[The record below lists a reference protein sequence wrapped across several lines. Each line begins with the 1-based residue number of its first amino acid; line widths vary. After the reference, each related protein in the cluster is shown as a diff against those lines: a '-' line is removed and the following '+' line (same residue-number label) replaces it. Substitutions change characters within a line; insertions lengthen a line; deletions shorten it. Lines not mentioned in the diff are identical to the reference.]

1 MSFSPE
7 RVTTVTFDSYS
18 TLVDVTPETF
28 DAALAPVTDEP
39 RSVARLWRRRSLEY
53 AKVSNDV
60 GGYRPFYD
68 FNRAALEYALE
79 VHGVDVTS
87 RQLEEILSVYH
98 DPEPYED
105 VRDSFERLVSAGYD
119 CWILSNGDPEML
131 ASLLER
137 VGIEDLVEDTISADE
152 VRTYKPAVELYR
164 HAAARTGTPIDGLC
178 HVTAGWTDV
187 LGAMNAGM
195 QSAWVNRA
203 GDPWEAF
210 GAEPS
215 IVVADLTAFVDA
227 LLE

>member
-7 RVTTVTFDSYS
+7 RVTAITFDSYS

-28 DAALAPVTDEP
+28 ESALTSVTDEP

-53 AKVSNDV
+53 ATVSNDV
-60 GGYRPFYD
+60 GGYQPFYD

-87 RQLEEILSVYH
+87 QQLEEILSVYH
-98 DPEPYED
+98 EPEPYED
-105 VRDSFERLVSAGYD
+105 VRDSFERLASAGCN
-119 CWILSNGDPEML
+119 CWILSNGDPDML
-131 ASLLER
+131 TSLLKR
-137 VGIEDLVEDTISADE
+137 VGIEDFVEDAISADE
-152 VRTYKPAVELYR
+152 VQTYKPAVELYQ
-164 HAAARTGTPIDGLC
+164 HAAARTGTPIAELC

-210 GAEPS
+210 GEEPN
-215 IVVADLTAFVDA
+215 IVVEDLTAFVDA